1 MASSKEFLNFVLEQC
16 SELTARPMMGEY
28 VIYFRGKVVGGIYDN
43 RFLLSNLLPQRHFS
57 KARKPPFRIRAP
69 KKCSFWTTLTTENF

>member
-28 VIYFRGKVVGGIYDN
+28 VIYFRGKVVGGIYDQ
-43 RFLLSNLLPQRHFS
+43 PFS
-57 KARKPPFRIRAP
+57 A
-69 KKCSFWTTLTTENF
+69 